1 MGSLI
6 LVLEQMA
13 ACSRT
18 QLAAFGHM
26 RLTVN
31 YRWRLG
37 QLAGGGGREWAPEG
51 SQVAWRGSAV
61 LLGAVPLWDAG
72 REHPSDWHGLALSA
86 SPWRCRPE
94 GPGVA

>member
-6 LVLEQMA
+6 PVLEQMA

-26 RLTVN
+26 RLAVN

-61 LLGAVPLWDAG
+61 LLAESIPLTGMAWRSRPLLGAAG
-72 REHPSDWHGLALSA
+72 LRGQEWPD
-86 SPWRCRPE
+86 
-94 GPGVA
+94 